1 MPDWESN
8 TEKRDREDK
17 ELEADLS
24 HIYIERQRRGRKVK
38 IVALSV
44 VGLIVLV
51 VLIRTVPMPNFGAR
65 RALLVGD
72 ETRVGIVAMVAVDDD
87 ALADMIALQTAD
99 DQVGLNMFQSDGRA
113 FTLNEGTLVLITDL
127 RFNMVMVRTL
137 EGPHTDKTG
146 WVQSGRLLPVR

>member
-1 MPDWESN
+1 MPDRESN

-24 HIYIERQRRGRKVK
+24 QIYIERQRRRQK
-38 IVALSV
+38 IRNVVLVVA
-44 VGLIVLV
+44 GLIVFIG
-51 VLIRTVPMPNFGAR
+51 LIRTVPMPNFGAR
-65 RALLVGD
+65 QALLAGD
-72 ETRVGIVAMVAVDDD
+72 ETRVGIVSMVAVDDD
-87 ALADMIALQTAD
+87 ALTAMIDLQTAD

-113 FTLNEGTLVLITDL
+113 FTLNEGTLVLITES